1 MKCALL
7 LPAACAALGAL
18 AAAPVAKAQDAS
30 GRDDRL
36 ALTVAGHKLT
46 NTDGGW
52 GASAVWLHNFS
63 ANTLVGLGG
72 ETQTIKSDIS
82 DARWSFGKLS
92 FNHGFGAAQSRT
104 NLYFDAAVGSGH
116 DDLHDYDYTIV
127 TAGIYQN
134 LTRQWLLQLEDKQID
149 VDTARGNLPKLAVQY
164 LWSPH
169 LATSVGY
176 AYSVCGTL
184 DTRLATARVD
194 GYTKTLNV
202 FAGLANGQAAPVVT
216 GLPPGTPVPGFI
228 LHQYYVGIGRA
239 FSRADT
245 TAVLDYQRLGNS
257 NHWTLTFSA
266 MLHKR
271 TGSAR

>member
-1 MKCALL
+1 MKTALL
-7 LPAACAALGAL
+7 LQAACAAMAFS
-18 AAAPVAKAQDAS
+18 AWATMANAQDAS

-36 ALTVAGHKLT
+36 SLMVAGHKLT

-52 GASAVWLHNFS
+52 GAAAVWLHNFN
-63 ANTLVGLGG
+63 ANTLIGLGA

-82 DARWSFGKLS
+82 DARWTFGRLS
-92 FNHGFGAAQSRT
+92 FNHGFGAAETRT
-104 NLYFDAAVGSGH
+104 NLYLDASEGSGH
-116 DDLHDYDYTIV
+116 DDLHDYDYSIV
-127 TAGIYQN
+127 TVGMYQN
-134 LTRQWLLQLEDKQID
+134 LTKQISLQLEDKQVN
-149 VDTARGNLPKLAVQY
+149 VDTVRGNLPKLAVQY

-176 AYSVCGTL
+176 AYSVSGNL

-194 GYTKTLNV
+194 GYLKTVNL

-228 LHQYYVGIGRA
+228 LHQYYVGFGKT
-239 FSRADT
+239 FSRVDT
-245 TAVLDYQRLGNS
+245 TTVLDYQRLGTS
-257 NHWTLTFSA
+257 NHWTLTFNA

-271 TGSAR
+271 TGQ